1 MIRFI
6 SGFILG
12 YMVAKRPP
20 TKVELEE
27 FQADIRR
34 FYKTYINQEK

>member
-1 MIRFI
+1 MIRFL
-6 SGFILG
+6 SGFIVG

-20 TKVELEE
+20 TQADFEE
-27 FQADIRR
+27 FQADVHR

>member
-1 MIRFI
+1 MRFM

-20 TKVELEE
+20 TSSEMREMVDDVATMLDPLRKW
-27 FQADIRR
+27 FS
-34 FYKTYINQEK
+34 